1 MNQKN
6 SISADIL
13 NQLKSAGFRA
23 AFLPYHCMAQITE
36 TYEGLPAKSG
46 NTPYIQNAI
55 NHFRNHQPPDIPFK
69 PLSFLIAAYPGEPA
83 QIILQD
89 NGKGVAVPIPPT
101 YLDDTEQRQKLNNT
115 LESAAQGYH
124 TAHARG
130 MSQKL
135 LAVYSGLG
143 RFGRNNICYID
154 GLGSFFSLKA
164 FYTDIPCEDVSY
176 QIAFLESCESCDL
189 CRQDCPTGAIGQN
202 SVINAEKCLTMYN
215 ENKQPMPEWIPQR
228 AHHTLIGCFRCQEI
242 CPQNKP
248 LTVNTNR
255 SLELSDNETRAL
267 LFSDSKALPPEL
279 TQKLRQFG
287 LNDFILPVVG
297 RNARLAMQN
306 SRIKT

>member
-1 MNQKN
+1 MNHKN
-6 SISADIL
+6 SISTDIL
-13 NQLKSAGFRA
+13 NLLKSAGFHA

-36 TYEGLPAKSG
+36 TYDGLPAKGG
-46 NTPYIQNAI
+46 NITYIQNAI

-89 NGKGVAVPIPPT
+89 NGKRVAVPIPPT
-101 YLDDTEQRQKLNNT
+101 YLDDTEQRQKLNNM
-115 LESAAQGYH
+115 LESVAQGYH

-130 MSQKL
+130 ISQKL

-143 RFGRNNICYID
+143 RFGWNNICYID

-176 QIAFLESCESCDL
+176 KIAFLESCESCDL
-189 CRQDCPTGAIGQN
+189 CRQGCPTGAIGQN
-202 SVINAEKCLTMYN
+202 SVIDAEKCLTMYN
-215 ENKQPMPEWIPQR
+215 ENSQCMPEWLPQS
-228 AHHTLIGCFRCQEI
+228 AHHTLIGCLRCQEI

-248 LTVNTNR
+248 LTVNAKRT
-255 SLELSDNETRAL
+255 LELSECETRAL
-267 LFSDSKALPPEL
+267 LTSDSKALPPEL

-287 LNDFILPVVG
+287 LNDFILSVVG
-297 RNARLAMQN
+297 RNARLVM
-306 SRIKT
+306 